1 MSDKDNYEKYE
12 ERKQRLT
19 EEKTLAPYE
28 KKAEKFERME
38 RKASGSGKAMPD
50 EQNMRYLPLKF
61 KTGGKVASAS
71 KRADGCAIR
80 GKTKGKM
87 V

>member
-1 MSDKDNYEKYE
+1 MEKDNYEKYE
-12 ERKQRLT
+12 ERKQRVA
-19 EEKTLAPYE
+19 EEKMLAPYE
-28 KKAEKFERME
+28 KKAEKFERQE
-38 RKASGSGKAMPD
+38 RKTSGSGRALPD

-61 KTGGKVASAS
+61 KKGGTASS
-71 KRADGCAIR
+71 RADGCAVR